1 MEWAPIWLDP
11 SWQAEAMAW
20 VDEQL
25 LALGR
30 PRTGVADQPH
40 VRPWSTVMTV
50 PTATGAVWFKA
61 AGPGTAYEARLL
73 RELAVW
79 HTPMLLP
86 PLAVDPARGWLLLP
100 DGGLRLRDRLQGSAG
115 VGEWERILP
124 AYASLQRGLA
134 SRVDALI
141 ALGVPD
147 LRPAALPELLARLID
162 DPATGLAEPDQARL
176 SGLMPEFVEWC
187 AQLAA
192 SGIAPS
198 LQHDDLHDGNVF
210 VGPSEAA
217 DPAADMVVA
226 GDRIFDWGDAVVA
239 HPFGTLLATL
249 RSIASRD
256 AALGRRELR
265 RLRDAYLEP
274 WTTEQPRA
282 ALNETVG
289 TALRVGAVGRAFAWE
304 RALSGVPPP
313 AHGDYAGAVGEWL
326 LELFEPT
333 VT

>member
-1 MEWAPIWLDP
+1 MDWAPIWLDP
-11 SWQAEAMAW
+11 SWQAEAIAW

-30 PRTGVADQPH
+30 PRTGEADQPH
-40 VRPWSTVMTV
+40 VRPWSTVMTI
-50 PTATGAVWFKA
+50 PTATGTVWFKA

-73 RELAVW
+73 RELASW
-79 HTPMLLP
+79 ATPMLLP
-86 PLAVDPARGWLLLP
+86 PLAVEPKRGWLLFP
-100 DGGLRLRDRLQGSAG
+100 DGGIRLRDRLQGSADL
-115 VGEWERILP
+115 GEWERILP
-124 AYASLQRGLA
+124 AYASLQRELA
-134 SRVDALI
+134 PRADALI

-147 LRPAALPELLARLID
+147 LRPAVMPAHFARLID
-162 DPATGLAEPDQARL
+162 APSTGLGDSDRARL
-176 SGLMPEFVEWC
+176 HDLLPVYTEWC
-187 AQLAA
+187 SHLAA

-210 VGPSEAA
+210 VGPMVAT
-217 DPAADMVVA
+217 DPADG

-256 AALGRRELR
+256 STVGRRELL

-274 WTTEQPRA
+274 WTAEQPRA
-282 ALNETVG
+282 ALEETVS

-326 LELFEPT
+326 LELFEQAII
-333 VT
+333 